1 MFTKAG
7 LLIAL
12 LLVFMGYRW
21 GKRKALERTQQQPVQ
36 AQAPAPAAASAPK
49 QPTWLSV
56 RVLLGIV
63 IILLCIAILTS
74 LQR

>member
-1 MFTKAG
+1 MFTKVG
-7 LLIAL
+7 LIIAL
-12 LLVFMGYRW
+12 LLVFLGYRW
-21 GKRKALERTQQQPVQ
+21 GKRKALERMQPQPV
-36 AQAPAPAAASAPK
+36 QAPAPAAAPAPK

-63 IILLCIAILTS
+63 IVLLVIAILTS